1 MSNENFISEINEELR
16 SDRLRNFWRRYGSW
30 VIIAM
35 VLVVVG
41 VAGKEAW
48 DWWQG
53 STSSR
58 SSDQFYSALQLA
70 DGTDAAA
77 AQKALDDLEKQGSGL
92 YPTLARFRTAAL
104 LAKEGKT
111 ADAVSAYDA
120 IATAESN
127 KHIRDLAYVLSG
139 LLLVDGG
146 DVAQVE
152 QRVGGLID
160 GINPMR
166 NAAREALGLAKYKA
180 GDLDGA
186 MKSFSDVVADPLAS
200 QELRQRVQV
209 YIAQLVAQG
218 VINPAAAAAEAA
230 KAAATPAAPAAD
242 PNAMAPAAETN
253 TMAPAADTTA
263 APAVGDAPA
272 MDTTAPATETPAA
285 PAPAK

>member
-16 SDRLRNFWRRYGSW
+16 SDRLRNFWRSYGSW

-53 STSSR
+53 SNSSR

-92 YPTLARFRTAAL
+92 YPTLARFRAAAL

-111 ADAVSAYDA
+111 ADAVAAYDA

-127 KHIRDLAYVLSG
+127 KHIRDLAYILSG
-139 LLLVDGG
+139 LVLVDGG

-166 NAAREALGLAKYKA
+166 NAAREALGLVKYKA

-186 MKSFSDVVADPLAS
+186 MKSFSDAVADPLAS
-200 QELRQRVQV
+200 SELRQRMQV

-218 VINPAAAAAEAA
+218 VVDPAAAAAEAA
-230 KAAATPAAPAAD
+230 KAAAAQAAPAAD
-242 PNAMAPAAETN
+242 TAPADTN
-253 TMAPAADTTA
+253 TM

>member
-16 SDRLRNFWRRYGSW
+16 SDRLRNFWRSYGSW
-30 VIIAM
+30 IIIAM

-53 STSSR
+53 SNSSR

-92 YPTLARFRTAAL
+92 YPTLARFRAAAL

-111 ADAVSAYDA
+111 ADAVAAYDA

-127 KHIRDLAYVLSG
+127 KHLRDLAYILSG
-139 LLLVDGG
+139 LVLVDGG

-166 NAAREALGLAKYKA
+166 NAAREALGLVKYKA

-186 MKSFSDVVADPLAS
+186 MKSFSDAVADPLAS
-200 QELRQRVQV
+200 SELRQRMQV

-218 VINPAAAAAEAA
+218 VVDPAAAAAEAA
-230 KAAATPAAPAAD
+230 KAAAAQAAPAAD
-242 PNAMAPAAETN
+242 AAPADTN
-253 TMAPAADTTA
+253 TM

-272 MDTTAPATETPAA
+272 MDTTAPATESPAA

>member
-41 VAGKEAW
+41 VAGKEGW

-53 STSSR
+53 SSSSR

-77 AQKALDDLEKQGSGL
+77 AQKALDDLEKQGSGV
-92 YPTLARFRTAAL
+92 YPTLARFRAAAL
-104 LAKEGKT
+104 IAKEGKT
-111 ADAVSAYDA
+111 ADAVAAYDA

-166 NAAREALGLAKYKA
+166 NAAREALGLVKYKA

-186 MKSFSDVVADPLAS
+186 MKAFSDAIADPLAS
-200 QELRQRVQV
+200 QELRQRMQV
-209 YIAQLVAQG
+209 YIAQLMAQG
-218 VINPAAAAAEAA
+218 VVD
-230 KAAATPAAPAAD
+230 PAAD
-242 PNAMAPAAETN
+242 AN

-272 MDTTAPATETPAA
+272 MDTTAPAAETPAA

>member
-35 VLVVVG
+35 VLLVVG
-41 VAGKEAW
+41 VAGKEGW

-53 STSSR
+53 SSSAR

-77 AQKALDDLEKQGSGL
+77 AQKALDDLEKQGSGV
-92 YPTLARFRTAAL
+92 YPTLARFRAAAL
-104 LAKEGKT
+104 LAKDGKT

-127 KHIRDLAYVLSG
+127 KHIRGLAYVLSG

-166 NAAREALGLAKYKA
+166 NAAREALGLVKYKA
-180 GDLDGA
+180 GDLEGA

-218 VINPAAAAAEAA
+218 VVDPAVAAAEAA
-230 KAAATPAAPAAD
+230 KAAATPVAPAAD
-242 PNAMAPAAETN
+242 AN
-253 TMAPAADTTA
+253 TMAPAADATA

-272 MDTTAPATETPAA
+272 IDTMAPAAETPAA
-285 PAPAK
+285 PAPAN

>member
-16 SDRLRNFWRRYGSW
+16 SDRLRNFWRSYGSW
-30 VIIAM
+30 IIIAM

-53 STSSR
+53 SNSSR

-92 YPTLARFRTAAL
+92 YPTLARFRAAAL

-111 ADAVSAYDA
+111 ADAVAAYDA

-127 KHIRDLAYVLSG
+127 KHIRDLAYILSG
-139 LLLVDGG
+139 LVLVDGG

-166 NAAREALGLAKYKA
+166 NAAREALGLVKYKA

-186 MKSFSDVVADPLAS
+186 MKSFSDAVADPLAS
-200 QELRQRVQV
+200 SELRQRMQV

-218 VINPAAAAAEAA
+218 VVDPAAAAAEAA
-230 KAAATPAAPAAD
+230 KAAAAQAAPAAD
-242 PNAMAPAAETN
+242 AAPADTN
-253 TMAPAADTTA
+253 TM

-272 MDTTAPATETPAA
+272 MDTTAPATESPAA